1 MCAVQVFIIAAI
13 WFWDI
18 SHFLQWWSVVW
29 LVPLEF
35 AVSEIT
41 VWDWRHLWPN
51 CEDIFYCSKSLLYTI
66 VIFVYCNIF
75 VCNIFLWFCF
85 CNIYFCLYTIVNSL
99 LLQYISELSCTDG
112 WFLFIYLFCL
122 GSAGACV
129 CSAGAEVVQC
139 RCVQC
144 SAVLKWWCSDCIRVL
159 SLFRLESC

>member
-1 MCAVQVFIIAAI
+1 MLLVYSLACIELVTELFQL

-18 SHFLQWWSVVW
+18 SHFLQWWSVPW
-29 LVPLEF
+29 EF
-35 AVSEIT
+35 A

-51 CEDIFYCSKSLLYTI
+51 CEDIFDCSKSLLYTI

-85 CNIYFCLYTIVNSL
+85 CNIYFCLYTIVSSL

-112 WFLFIYLFCL
+112 WLSLIYLFFL

-144 SAVLKWWCSDCIRVL
+144 SAEVVVQWLY
-159 SLFRLESC
+159 